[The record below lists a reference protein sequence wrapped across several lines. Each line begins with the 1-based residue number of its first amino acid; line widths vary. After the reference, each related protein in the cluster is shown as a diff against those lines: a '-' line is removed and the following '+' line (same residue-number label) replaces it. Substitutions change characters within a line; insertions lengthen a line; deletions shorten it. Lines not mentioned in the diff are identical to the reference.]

1 MTIHFWLSEFV
12 KASHGTTEKHEQRI
26 AIETPQS
33 YVKMQSL
40 ICGCNIFYPGHK
52 KSFGVRVFS
61 VVPCDVLT
69 NSESQKFIVIR
80 I

>member
-26 AIETPQS
+26 VIETPKS

-40 ICGCNIFYPGHK
+40 ICGCNIFYPGQK
-52 KSFGVRVFS
+52 NLSVYVFS
-61 VVPCDVLT
+61 VVPCDVLI
-69 NSESQKFIVIR
+69 NSESQKCIVIR